1 MRPLLLLHKLLV
13 LAAICLAGG
22 SDDMETLATLD
33 LDSRFP
39 AEVIAS
45 SLPVHQLNSPSSAVK
60 SQSDLTQI
68 VDMTAEPTLQD
79 STDFHQLQDALD
91 ENNNLLPSLNSGEGY
106 RALGRA
112 RSLAAPK
119 PEPATENSK
128 ESSAN
133 LTSAR
138 TASPDIQD
146 IITGF
151 VKLLNT
157 NAQTSQANRPLRT
170 RINNRGPP
178 RITDLVLP
186 PPTKPPYPFQKPP
199 LLSPLPAQSRPPLPP
214 PHLPPPPAYQPQPLP
229 LPRPSTESPIMI
241 TTEENEATFLETLLT
256 NINHPNTNIS
266 SSNSFSNKN
275 VGIKYGTV
283 INESLSNIFTNNNN
297 YNNNNSSNN
306 NNNKNFNNVSNKN
319 DFNNFLSQHSNN
331 NSENMHHHLNS
342 HTVLPAPTTASYNTS
357 SIRVHSSIESSQL
370 KIAASKT
377 TSHKIQPTSVLNTT
391 VQSST
396 SSVFAT
402 IEPSIQDVSTELNN
416 KPSRWHSTLLQTEG
430 KYSPRPGIVL
440 DDTEYKPG
448 VAEVSKRTPLLGD
461 IFDVTV
467 SAVQGETSQTA
478 QTGRPYVYPVEVDGV
493 NVITTAE
500 PGQHFVSI
508 DGKRTYINLLGRPTS
523 STSNM
528 GTASETTAEKHRV
541 KPVGRPYYQRPTSP
555 PVRIDTCIVGDDST
569 CDASQREYC
578 KTEFGVSSCHCRP
591 GYSRRRHRESCHR
604 VLSLVLSIKPSK
616 LYEHQLVWSSKLLD
630 RESHEF
636 IQIEYEASRAIDSAL
651 SMTPYSDELLGSK
664 VNNIYKGSDSSSV
677 YVNLT
682 IQLEDSS
689 FEAKRRSEETLRQ
702 DMHYQLV
709 AAINRRNNNVGNSGL
724 WVDNSQAAV
733 SPLYDLDECSSPE
746 LHDCH
751 MHAVCRNTFGS
762 FQCACRKGFRDPMA
776 ADDTRSGRH
785 CESCP
790 AELCGHR
797 GYCEYD
803 LNTGQPVCKCLGNF
817 YGAQCQIDGEVLGV
831 AVGASLLAVIIIAST
846 LACLCIWS
854 RKWSREDDNMTQ
866 YGTHPYT
873 LRGPK
878 MPQYGV
884 CLDERLRWA
893 QMTDTVNHY
902 APEPVCRGPAL
913 PPPPGLYGRGP
924 PAQLSSSE
932 DDDLHLL
939 AGAPFHVPRPKST
952 SNESAIYW
960 TAEYAHHTGPRMV
973 TAQF

>member
-1 MRPLLLLHKLLV
+1 MRVMMRPLPLVLMLLV
-13 LAAICLAGG
+13 LAAYCLAAG
-22 SDDMETLATLD
+22 SDDMKTLATLD

-39 AEVIAS
+39 AQVIAS
-45 SLPVHQLNSPSSAVK
+45 SLPLHQLNSPSSAVK
-60 SQSDLTQI
+60 AQSESTQP
-68 VDMTAEPTLQD
+68 VDMTVEPTLQD
-79 STDFHQLQDALD
+79 STDFHLLQDALD
-91 ENNNLLPSLNSGEGY
+91 ENNNLLPSLSSGEVY

-119 PEPATENSK
+119 PEPATENNREREIER
-128 ESSAN
+128 ESSVN

-138 TASPDIQD
+138 TSSPDIQD

-151 VKLLNT
+151 VKLLNP

-199 LLSPLPAQSRPPLPP
+199 LLSPLPAQSRPQAPP
-214 PHLPPPPAYQPQPLP
+214 IPIHQPQPFP
-229 LPRPSTESPIMI
+229 LPRPSTQSPISI
-241 TTEENEATFLETLLT
+241 TTDSHDIVQQNNQHTLLT
-256 NINHPNTNIS
+256 NTNSNISS

-275 VGIKYGTV
+275 VANINYGTV
-283 INESLSNIFTNNNN
+283 KNESFSDIIIIGNNSSLHTNNN
-297 YNNNNSSNN
+297 
-306 NNNKNFNNVSNKN
+306 N
-319 DFNNFLSQHSNN
+319 DFNNFISKHSNN
-331 NSENMHHHLNS
+331 NSENSHHHVNYFS
-342 HTVLPAPTTASYNTS
+342 ALPAPTIASYNTS
-357 SIRVHSSIESSQL
+357 IITVQSSIDSSQL

-377 TSHKIQPTSVLNTT
+377 TSHKIQPTSVLNKT
-391 VQSST
+391 VQSSS
-396 SSVFAT
+396 SSVFAA
-402 IEPSIQDVSTELNN
+402 IEPSIQEVSTELND
-416 KPSRWHSTLLQTEG
+416 KPSRWHSTLLQSEG
-430 KYSPRPGIVL
+430 KYAPRPGIVL

-448 VAEVSKRTPLLGD
+448 VAEVSQRTPLLGD

-467 SAVQGETSQTA
+467 SAVQGGEASQTA

-523 STSNM
+523 STPNM
-528 GTASETTAEKHRV
+528 GTVSETTAEKHRV

-569 CDASQREYC
+569 CDASQHEYC

-616 LYEHQLVWSSKLLD
+616 LYEHQLVWSNKLLD

-682 IQLEDSS
+682 IQLEDTS
-689 FEAKRRSEETLRQ
+689 FVAKRRSEETLRQ

-709 AAINRRNNNVGNSGL
+709 GAINRRGNNVGNSGL
-724 WVDNSQAAV
+724 WVDNPQAAV
-733 SPLYDLDECSSPE
+733 SPLYDLDECSSPD

-762 FQCACRKGFRDPMA
+762 FQCTCGKGLRDTMA
-776 ADDTRSGRH
+776 ADDSRSGRH

-797 GYCEYD
+797 GYCEY
-803 LNTGQPVCKCLGNF
+803 NSNSGQPVCKCLGNF

-902 APEPVCRGPAL
+902 APEPVCRGPPL
-913 PPPPGLYGRGP
+913 PPPPALYGRGP
-924 PAQLSSSE
+924 PPQLSSSE

-939 AGAPFHVPRPKST
+939 SGAPFHVPRPKST